1 MMEIGAVNI
10 FSSSSSS
17 QKAGNFK
24 NVTGFKGLVGTFLQ
38 EPNLADDSAAAA
50 NKLLQSFSKEE
61 LLDLIAFLQ
70 TEDVL
75 DLDEGLL
82 MLNQSLSVHHED
94 ELFQLIEEVL
104 LPNLSL
110 AQLAERI
117 DVASLGTNAMR
128 IEDLVAVLGQLNAM
142 TSEELRNSLSGDM
155 AQILKTVKMFELL
168 AGEQKLSADHGKLKD
183 LLQQFTKRLE
193 LLLSADSENKPPL
206 NRQEYIIRTFSAVA
220 QELNSKQPLA
230 KQTGEAGLES
240 KNLAAKAETVHG
252 MIQYHQ
258 VSKAEQLTLSLQQ
271 GERPTGANELIK
283 QFENILARSNFSN
296 NAGTQKLLIKLNPE
310 HLGALRIELIQR
322 DAGLVAKIMT
332 TTKLAKETLET
343 HLNGLKQAFGTQN
356 IQVDRVEISQALNQQ
371 QERFIGREQ
380 QSQQNGQE
388 NRQQQEQGKNE
399 TEEASFMTSFE
410 EALLNTEV

>member
-1 MMEIGAVNI
+1 MEIGAVNMI
-10 FSSSSSS
+10 SSSSSS
-17 QKAGNFK
+17 QKVGNFK
-24 NVTGFKGLVGTFLQ
+24 NETGFKGLVGAFLQ
-38 EPNLADDSAAAA
+38 EPKLADESAAEH
-50 NKLLQSFSKEE
+50 KPLQSFSKEA

-75 DLDEGLL
+75 NLDEGLL
-82 MLNQSLSVHHED
+82 MFNQSLSVHHED
-94 ELFQLIEEVL
+94 DLFQLIEEIL
-104 LPNLSL
+104 LPNMSLS
-110 AQLAERI
+110 QLPATI
-117 DVASLGTNAMR
+117 DVASFEPGAIR
-128 IEDLVAVLGQLNAM
+128 IEDLVAVLEQLNAM
-142 TSEELRNSLSGDM
+142 TPEELRNSLNGDM
-155 AQILKTVKMFELL
+155 AQILKAVKMFELL
-168 AGEQKLSADHGKLKD
+168 ASEQKLSADQGKLKN
-183 LLQQFTKRLE
+183 LLQQFTKGLE
-193 LLLSADSENKPPL
+193 VLLSTESENKPQL
-206 NRQEYIIRTFSAVA
+206 NRQEYILKTFSAVA
-220 QELNSKQPLA
+220 QELSSKQPLA
-230 KQTGEAGLES
+230 KQTGEATLEP
-240 KNLAAKAETVHG
+240 KNLTTKADTLHG

-356 IQVDRVEISQALNQQ
+356 IQVDRVEISQSMNQQ
-371 QERFIGREQ
+371 QERFFGREQ

-388 NRQQQEQGKNE
+388 NRQQEQGKNE
-399 TEEASFMTSFE
+399 TEETSFMNSFE